1 MEKPLISIL
10 IPVYNCEPFLREC
23 LDSVVGQTYD
33 RLEVICVNDGST
45 DGSLPILLEYAG
57 RYDFIEVIDREN
69 SGVASARNRLLE
81 AATGDYILFVDADD
95 SIKPEMAEWML
106 AQAEKENAD
115 VVTCKI
121 CINGKWTNTGINR
134 EILDKSTFIYKF
146 IYHRELNGSLCNKL
160 IRRELTKGV
169 KFHPEI
175 SYGEDAL
182 FCWHVFQN
190 CEKMIMTN
198 KELYNYRMNPESIS
212 HQKFGAKKLTGH
224 KTWSIITK
232 ETEKWWPQYLDTAL
246 SRWGMEDFHLL
257 MQAGAGGYHK
267 DQQIAD
273 LQSTVTKHLKLMI
286 SSGMLSGKHK
296 VNAIIVG
303 RWFHYAAIYAAIHN
317 IKKTF

>member
-57 RYDFIEVIDREN
+57 RYDFIEVIDQEN

-115 VVTCKI
+115 VVTCKK
-121 CINGKWTNTGINR
+121 CIETRPNNTPTKI
-134 EILDKSTFIYKF
+134 EILDQPTFIYKF
-146 IYHRELNGSLCNKL
+146 IYHKELNGALWNKL
-160 IRRELTKGV
+160 IRRDRTAGIR
-169 KFHPEI
+169 FNPEI

-190 CEKMIMTN
+190 CKKMVMTDRQ
-198 KELYNYRMNPESIS
+198 LYHYRINTESIS
-212 HQKFGAKKLTGH
+212 HQKFG
-224 KTWSIITK
+224 S
-232 ETEKWWPQYLDTAL
+232 
-246 SRWGMEDFHLL
+246 
-257 MQAGAGGYHK
+257 
-267 DQQIAD
+267 
-273 LQSTVTKHLKLMI
+273 
-286 SSGMLSGKHK
+286 
-296 VNAIIVG
+296 
-303 RWFHYAAIYAAIHN
+303 
-317 IKKTF
+317 IKKSSHIVWETIYKDSVKNWSQYSELAKANYAKCDFWLLYFAACDKYPLDDFLRECQKHVKRNIALMRRLSLLPLDKLLFAHVASRNYSLAKFAISLTT